1 MDNPAIEFQSIIPA
15 NKVLTIAKGVA
26 SFFALVLEEGGELWL
41 TKYTRDRSVIWHR
54 MLGSFERNVPLGTY
68 SIMEDEQAF
77 IHIVIPYN
85 QVFLPHFNDLADNI
99 ETNDNTIIAT
109 LFSNGKV
116 KRINKYPNLS
126 AYKLVKIINDV
137 WLVADDI
144 SKCSVTIQIRNLTQN
159 AFISNIFANRFIQ
172 LANVYWRNDELFI
185 VGLTNGPLTCRG
197 RTISIPNL
205 SAFLLV
211 IDTIDW
217 EIKTWFRADVTKKS
231 IEECDP
237 ATQNCDLFV
246 LFSSI
251 LVTEDYFM
259 SVYTSAK
266 GINIYHERDLIKS
279 IELEKDNT
287 LLFVKISVENNSI
300 AHVSVPTGS
309 IQIRNYS
316 TQFFHMVKDNHIVF
330 ATLEN
335 NFVLADFLGVKREL
349 YSSSHYIFLRF
360 TQDLEFRGYHVI
372 GSGTAVPMIARG
384 PCVCSQS
391 DCTKTTGKILCS
403 RIPCR
408 VMRLFP
414 PGYTTVQDGCPN
426 YTGKSCTKD
435 YKGTVPGA
443 NFLCDAGTNPV
454 TPCGA
459 PNFYTCFNNNQHCLA
474 IPDGDQPG
482 DLYNTK
488 YQGINLVQPQSIATV
503 GNTSSPTQL
512 GSNFIVNTE
521 DNILLS
527 GQFIDTLISNGEAK
541 AELYRQ
547 RLFGYVVNLNYN

>member
-1 MDNPAIEFQSIIPA
+1 MDIPAIEFQSIIPA
-15 NKVLTIAKGVA
+15 NKVLTITKGVA

-41 TKYTRDRSVIWHR
+41 TKYSRGRAVIWHR
-54 MLGSFERNVPLGTY
+54 LLGSFENNVPLGTY

-77 IHIVIPYN
+77 IHIVMPYN
-85 QVFLPHFNDLADNI
+85 QVFLPHFNDLKDNVD
-99 ETNDNTIIAT
+99 TNDNTIIAT
-109 LFSNGKV
+109 LFSNGTV
-116 KRINKYPNLS
+116 KRIIKQPNLS
-126 AYKLVKIINDV
+126 AYRLVKIINDV
-137 WLVADDI
+137 WMIADDI

-159 AFISNIFANRFIQ
+159 AFISNIFARNFIQ

-185 VGLTNGPLTCRG
+185 VGLTNGPLTYRG
-197 RTISIPNL
+197 RTINIPNL

-217 EIKTWFRADVTKKS
+217 EIRTWFRADVTKKS
-231 IEECDP
+231 IDECDP
-237 ATQNCDLFV
+237 VTQNCDLFV

-251 LVTEDYFM
+251 LVTEDYFL
-259 SVYTSAK
+259 SVYTNAK

-279 IELEKDNT
+279 IELERDNT

-300 AHVSVPTGS
+300 AHVSVPIGPKG
-309 IQIRNYS
+309 IRNFS
-316 TQFFHMVKDNHIVF
+316 VQFFHMVKDNNIVF

-335 NFVLADFLGVKREL
+335 NFVLADFLEVKREL
-349 YSSSHYIFLRF
+349 YSNNHYIFLRF

-372 GSGTAVPMIARG
+372 GSGTSVPMIARG
-384 PCVCSQS
+384 PCVCGQG
-391 DCTKTTGKILCS
+391 DCTQTSGGFLCS

-414 PGYTTVQDGCPN
+414 PGYTTVQDNCPN
-426 YTGKSCTKD
+426 FTGVSCTKD
-435 YKGTVPGA
+435 YNGSVPGG
-443 NFLCDAGTNPV
+443 NFPCDANTNPV

-474 IPDGDQPG
+474 IPNGDQPG

-488 YQGINLVQPQSIATV
+488 YKGINLVQPQSLATV
-503 GNTSSPTQL
+503 GNTTTSTQL

-527 GQFIDTLISNGEAK
+527 GQFIDTLISNGEAR

-547 RLFGYVVNLNYN
+547 RLFGYIVNLNYN